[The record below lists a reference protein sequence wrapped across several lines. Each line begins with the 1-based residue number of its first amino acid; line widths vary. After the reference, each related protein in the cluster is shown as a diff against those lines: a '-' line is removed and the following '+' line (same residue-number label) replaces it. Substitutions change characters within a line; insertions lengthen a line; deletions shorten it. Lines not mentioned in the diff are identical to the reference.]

1 MGERGE
7 KRGQIS
13 ASEAVSWGG
22 GKGGGL
28 RLPLGSL
35 RSPIFFFFFA
45 NADFFSF
52 FPQCGAWS
60 QARKI
65 TVEPLYNS
73 HLSLGT
79 EKSGHCRKVAV
90 VERLK
95 QELMYGLSA
104 KKKMSVVE
112 RWPLVEVRLY
122 RHFVPSRAYL
132 NRVKLYTMATRVLRE
147 NGKPCVG

>member
-22 GKGGGL
+22 GKGGGP

-65 TVEPLYNS
+65 TVEPL

-79 EKSGHCRKVAV
+79 EKSGHCRE
-90 VERLK
+90 VETRVNVWTVS
-95 QELMYGLSA
+95 Q
-104 KKKMSVVE
+104 KKMAVVE

-147 NGKPCVG
+147 NCKPCVG

>member
-1 MGERGE
+1 M
-7 KRGQIS
+7 
-13 ASEAVSWGG
+13 VSWGG
-22 GKGGGL
+22 GKDGRTFPL
-28 RLPLGSL
+28 PRLPLGSL
-35 RSPIFFFFFA
+35 RSPIVFFT

-52 FPQCGAWS
+52 FPQCGVWS

-65 TVEPLYNS
+65 TVDPLYHS
-73 HLSLGT
+73 LLSLGT

-104 KKKMSVVE
+104 KKMAVVE

-122 RHFVPSRAYL
+122 RHFVPSCAYL
-132 NRVKLYTMATRVLRE
+132 NRVKLYTMVTRVLRE
-147 NGKPCVG
+147 INGKPCVGWIDSLFKL